1 MSRPIGLGP
10 RFDRVDDDRQNTH
23 NKPGARQIAVT
34 ITLRHQPDNKQA
46 DDAENYADD
55 PMRAWSPHIRL
66 VGAEGCE
73 PQYGKE
79 EHKIDANVAVRI
91 AQDAGRHQTLVDGVE
106 QP

>member
-1 MSRPIGLGP
+1 MNFDLIGI
-10 RFDRVDDDRQNTH
+10 DADRQSTRDRD
-23 NKPGARQIAVT
+23 ARQSGIAKA
-34 ITLRHQPDNKQA
+34 LHQQRENNQA
-46 DDAENYADD
+46 DYAENRADD
-55 PMRAWSPHIRL
+55 HRLAWSPHVRL

-73 PQYGKE
+73 SQYGKE